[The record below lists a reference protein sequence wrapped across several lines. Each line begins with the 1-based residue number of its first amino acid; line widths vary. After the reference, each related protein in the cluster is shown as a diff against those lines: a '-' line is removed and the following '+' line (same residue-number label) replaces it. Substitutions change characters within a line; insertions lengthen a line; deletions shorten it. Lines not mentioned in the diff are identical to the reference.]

1 MFAEE
6 LAPDA
11 FNAIEPGKR
20 GAGAAHAAGLADSYD
35 DIEGYYTFT
44 VCGLGQAYVTRLVS
58 LKRLAQKST
67 IVALCQ

>member
-11 FNAIEPGKR
+11 FAAAAPAAR

-44 VCGLGQAYVTRLVS
+44 VRRTGPHIILTMQC
-58 LKRLAQKST
+58 
-67 IVALCQ
+67 